1 MNFSSMLRIY
11 VHAFCL
17 YVLKKVPYIN
27 YDEHLNDSLQSPKLK
42 TKSKLLSL
50 KNNNHSTHHTYPTKQ
65 ATLQRYEP
73 AMTSQHYAT
82 NKDSSKTPTNRT
94 PNSKRAKLAS
104 RLQKQLSNNPVL
116 HPVDAGIN
124 KLARRIIRQALRQ
137 LQYGSITIIEDFGGS
152 IEQTR
157 LRSKN
162 HTKSKRFNPLKKLK
176 KDGVNKGTTFG
187 SKKLFD
193 SEIKNKSSSDTG
205 NHPLHVTM
213 TIYDASVYRQLLFG
227 GSIGFADSFINGEWE
242 TDDLTGLIRLTARNL
257 AVLNKLESRFAGV
270 TNTAEKLKHQL
281 RGNSKQVAKSNI
293 LAHYDLGNAMYQTFL
308 DPRMMYSSAVYPN
321 AESTLDEAQ
330 THKLKLI
337 CEKLELCDTD
347 RVIEIGTGWEVVP

>member
-1 MNFSSMLRIY
+1 
-11 VHAFCL
+11 
-17 YVLKKVPYIN
+17 
-27 YDEHLNDSLQSPKLK
+27 
-42 TKSKLLSL
+42 
-50 KNNNHSTHHTYPTKQ
+50 
-65 ATLQRYEP
+65 
-73 AMTSQHYAT
+73 MTSQHYAT
-82 NKDSSKTPTNRT
+82 NKDSFKTPTNRT

-124 KLARRIIRQALRQ
+124 KLARRIIRQALCQ

-205 NHPLHVTM
+205 NHPLYVTM

-281 RGNSKQVAKSNI
+281 RGNSKQEAKSNI
-293 LAHYDLGNAMYQTFL
+293 LAHYDLGNTMYQTFL
-308 DPRMMYSSAVYPN
+308 DPRMMLIRRVSQCGQHVGRSSN
-321 AESTLDEAQ
+321 A
-330 THKLKLI
+330 
-337 CEKLELCDTD
+337 
-347 RVIEIGTGWEVVP
+347 